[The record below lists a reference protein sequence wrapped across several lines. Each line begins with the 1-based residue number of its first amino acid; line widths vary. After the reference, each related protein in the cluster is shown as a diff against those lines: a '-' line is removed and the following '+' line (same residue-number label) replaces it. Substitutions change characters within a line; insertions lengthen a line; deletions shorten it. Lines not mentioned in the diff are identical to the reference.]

1 MARRIQK
8 DNGPALANNTVGTDV
23 LRNPA
28 SFTGRHIGLTDSVKK
43 GRLSMVNVTHDG
55 NNRGTGLAFG
65 RIIFDF
71 RKFRRIL
78 FRRRF
83 LDFTV
88 EVHTYELGRF
98 MVNFLI
104 DGHHLP

>member
-1 MARRIQK
+1 M
-8 DNGPALANNTVGTDV
+8 

-43 GRLSMVNVTHDG
+43 GRLPMVNVTHDG
-55 NNRGTGLAFG
+55 NNRGRGLRLAG
-65 RIIFDF
+65 SSSTSGSSVGSCSG
-71 RKFRRIL
+71 
-78 FRRRF
+78 RRF